1 LPTSESPPAVYHQ
14 HGSATGAFPG
24 VEATSINA
32 DPERVERIGSMTGMV
47 IGGANKDEV
56 LDAFDGE
63 TLPYCYSWQDFES

>member
-1 LPTSESPPAVYHQ
+1 VPTSESPPAVFHP

-24 VEATSINA
+24 VEATAIGA
-32 DPERVERIGSMTGMV
+32 DPERVGRIGSMTGMV

-63 TLPYCYSWQDFES
+63 TLPFCYS